1 MELATFGSDAWWT
14 GVLAGRDSDPRP
26 LATYCS
32 ALGISVS
39 QYYYRRG
46 KAERR
51 SLSTS
56 EFREYALPA
65 TAAMASG
72 VSLRLGGI
80 QIELAPGFDAATLRA
95 VLACCR

>member
-1 MELATFGSDAWWT
+1 MEGAKFGSDAWWA

-26 LATYCS
+26 VAAYCS

-39 QYYYRRG
+39 QFYYQRG

-51 SLSTS
+51 SLPVAG
-56 EFREYALPA
+56 FREYALSSPA
-65 TAAMASG
+65 AAASG
-72 VSLRLGGI
+72 VSLRLGGV
-80 QIELAPGFDAATLRA
+80 QIELAPGFDVDTLRA